1 MSWSISP
8 RRVRRHCAMSLLRP
22 CSPPLQRLHQTKLQ
36 HDQCPT
42 LPERLQCGLPLVR
55 TSSRSPSRNVIRF
68 TSAGFKSTSVSC
80 IYSCIVRPTL
90 PRDQLPSYLLCKLQM
105 LEESWVKANITPNNG
120 ESC

>member
-42 LPERLQCGLPLVR
+42 LPERLPIFVASCRSSSFPFGVVKTQFLFFTALKYWRIFLLMLPFGLLFLVHSLSCQYI
-55 TSSRSPSRNVIRF
+55 TLSACLNV
-68 TSAGFKSTSVSC
+68 SAATQ
-80 IYSCIVRPTL
+80 VR
-90 PRDQLPSYLLCKLQM
+90 
-105 LEESWVKANITPNNG
+105 
-120 ESC
+120 